1 MQLAVYGIQFGSY
14 RKSMALT
21 DMLCSISIKKHFHSV
36 TPDFTIST
44 ALSEMRKKNL
54 FSK

>member
-1 MQLAVYGIQFGSY
+1 MQLAVCGIQSGSY

-21 DMLCSISIKKHFHSV
+21 DMLMLNFYKKHFHFV